1 MVRDY
6 LALCNTIKVMKK
18 VMNKTYLRFVEAPI
32 NNDYP

>member
-6 LALCNTIKVMKK
+6 LALCTIKVMKK

-32 NNDYP
+32 NNDHP